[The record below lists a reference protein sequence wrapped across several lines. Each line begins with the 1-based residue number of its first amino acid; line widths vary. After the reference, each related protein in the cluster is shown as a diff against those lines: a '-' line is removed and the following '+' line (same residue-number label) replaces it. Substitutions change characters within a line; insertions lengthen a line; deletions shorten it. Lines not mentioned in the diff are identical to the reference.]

1 MFIYQI
7 LPRCGSIFLPL
18 QAGFSL
24 DSNRLN
30 WPCVVI
36 KTIFFLHFIGLS
48 LNTRYIVANLTNIVC
63 TVSTASVIVFTYMT
77 KNRHVNPNL
86 VRFDVLYCLTLS
98 RTYLH

>member
-7 LPRCGSIFLPL
+7 LPLCGGIFLPL

-24 DSNRLN
+24 DSNRQN
-30 WPCVVI
+30 WPCEVI
-36 KTIFFLHFIGLS
+36 KTPFSSLYWFIVK
-48 LNTRYIVANLTNIVC
+48 YIVANLTNIVC

-86 VRFDVLYCLTLS
+86 VRFVVLYCLTLS